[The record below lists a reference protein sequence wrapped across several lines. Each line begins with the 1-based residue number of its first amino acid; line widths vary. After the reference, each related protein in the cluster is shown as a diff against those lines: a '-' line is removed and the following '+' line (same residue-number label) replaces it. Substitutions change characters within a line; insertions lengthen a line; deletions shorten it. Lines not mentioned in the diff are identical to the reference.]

1 MNDEIRNDIE
11 KAAEIL
17 GMSLEDAMAKFE
29 EICSKNTVSVEED
42 PQVARGLWK
51 AFYVNSRA
59 AMKRQGSQQQTN
71 NDGGLFKSAF
81 GFFISMNEARDMG
94 AMNRDRMTNEY
105 MRDSDMTYNL
115 GRVAVFM
122 EDGDGYEARMMRSG
136 EEVVKHMSKLPENNV
151 EVDSGKYI
159 VPLDTREGDWNKN
172 YGKPLPKEEY
182 RRSGVFIGEV
192 DGQMGKWDFSYK
204 GESCVMFEPKT
215 FEFVHFSC
223 IPNSFRAG
231 AVSGGT
237 DTTLT
242 SLMYNSDLPTDSDS
256 YRDVSQI
263 TIEDTLAEYC
273 GDNTCHLVEIDRYHS
288 NVMSKPYSDRF
299 VITDGSVTSINM
311 NPTANGNR
319 IVNLDDF
326 NTEIDW
332 DGDGFSG
339 TTCWIPENIQIN
351 FGIGSTI
358 IVVGR
363 TSQSGDNPTSIN
375 VSGIYVLDNRG
386 GSPEQI
392 AVVEE
397 NEDWFFD

>member
-1 MNDEIRNDIE
+1 M
-11 KAAEIL
+11 L
-17 GMSLEDAMAKFE
+17 
-29 EICSKNTVSVEED
+29 
-42 PQVARGLWK
+42 
-51 AFYVNSRA
+51 
-59 AMKRQGSQQQTN
+59 
-71 NDGGLFKSAF
+71 
-81 GFFISMNEARDMG
+81 
-94 AMNRDRMTNEY
+94 
-105 MRDSDMTYNL
+105 
-115 GRVAVFM
+115 
-122 EDGDGYEARMMRSG
+122 
-136 EEVVKHMSKLPENNV
+136 
-151 EVDSGKYI
+151 
-159 VPLDTREGDWNKN
+159 
-172 YGKPLPKEEY
+172 
-182 RRSGVFIGEV
+182 
-192 DGQMGKWDFSYK
+192 
-204 GESCVMFEPKT
+204 
-215 FEFVHFSC
+215 
-223 IPNSFRAG
+223 
-231 AVSGGT
+231 
-237 DTTLT
+237 
-242 SLMYNSDLPTDSDS
+242 
-256 YRDVSQI
+256 
-263 TIEDTLAEYC
+263 
-273 GDNTCHLVEIDRYHS
+273 
-288 NVMSKPYSDRF
+288 SKPYSDRF